1 MQKSET
7 MRAAS
12 RLLLS
17 HPIVCLLAVLAAVV
31 VLGVLGPLKV
41 VHAADVAVEG
51 ENFDRQPTGTR
62 VVTDTIYQNGQALEF
77 TDTVKATETV
87 TFSSEGDVVLWAR
100 ASQSGGSPKLRV
112 SVNDTF
118 TAPAQAITNSG
129 APRAYTF
136 NVNAPSGDVQIG
148 VKASNTGAGR
158 HPFLDYVTFPPSS
171 GGGGGSLTYIGS
183 ATGDTGTTPQVKV
196 TVPVPPGT

>member
-1 MQKSET
+1 MRKSET

-17 HPIVCLLAVLAAVV
+17 HPIFCLLAVLAAVV

-62 VVTDTIYQNGQALEF
+62 VVTDPMYHNGQEALEF
-77 TDTVKATETV
+77 TDTVKATET
-87 TFSSEGDVVLWAR
+87 
-100 ASQSGGSPKLRV
+100 
-112 SVNDTF
+112 
-118 TAPAQAITNSG
+118 
-129 APRAYTF
+129 
-136 NVNAPSGDVQIG
+136 
-148 VKASNTGAGR
+148 
-158 HPFLDYVTFPPSS
+158 
-171 GGGGGSLTYIGS
+171 LTYIDS

-196 TVPVPPGT
+196 TVPVPP